1 MSLQRHG
8 KAMTDF
14 KEHEWS
20 FLKGKGIKNIGLECM
35 RKVLYSSGK
44 KYLQDV
50 ITQPIIALRGS

>member
-20 FLKGKGIKNIGLECM
+20 FSKGKGVKNTGLECM
-35 RKVLYSSGK
+35 SKALYSSGK
-44 KYLQDV
+44 KYFQEV
-50 ITQPIIALRGS
+50 VSQPIIALRGS